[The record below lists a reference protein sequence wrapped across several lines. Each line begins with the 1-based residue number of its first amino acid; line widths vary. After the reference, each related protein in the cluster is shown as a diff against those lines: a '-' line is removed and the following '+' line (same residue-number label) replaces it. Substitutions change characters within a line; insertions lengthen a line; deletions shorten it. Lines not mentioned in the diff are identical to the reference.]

1 MASNPSLNA
10 AVQRTAVDPSAP
22 ASTPNANADPRFT
35 FRSLLAR
42 HPFATLRAIAARR
55 GLESE
60 AARASTLA
68 GELTDELDSPAV
80 LSTIRSELDADA
92 RLALSL
98 FGLTES
104 PSWPLSGLRHAVSAL
119 GADAERVVLGLLERG
134 LLALDPGDDAG
145 QPFDFASRLLSA
157 DPDELQLWVHPALSH
172 GVRIQPPSRAVL
184 PAAGPVGQIREPD
197 GLEPILRL
205 AALWQRIG
213 AEPLRRTQQGTLYKR
228 DRERIEEDS
237 VLADPVSDAL
247 ADLPAMATLWLGL
260 ARRVGLVHLDPAAE
274 FFLAA
279 PADFWTE
286 NAVHLPQMIATGW
299 LGLRSWFEW
308 AEPSPEAPS
317 VGLPLVFLRPALLLW
332 LASLD
337 AESWVTIDD
346 LAEHLTTIAPGWDR
360 TSFGEAPGGS
370 TAAARRAPK
379 TTAKRGAQAARET
392 QSQRTLGRVLLGG
405 GYAMGLV
412 RVGEEKGTN
421 RRAVQLT
428 ELGRYVL
435 GLGPPPHPRP
445 TFEHFLFV
453 QPNLEV
459 IAYRQGLTP
468 PLIGRISRFA
478 WWTKI
483 GAAMEL
489 KLTQE
494 SVAMGLEWNLSPSLM
509 LEILARHSQRP
520 LPAGVKDAVDR
531 WASRRESVTL
541 YTAATLI
548 EFGAQADRDQAARD
562 WAVEGDAKT
571 FMPVGDRF
579 LLVEN
584 AQHVPTARISTTAVR
599 DYRLP
604 PERCVSVEPDGV
616 TLTLDPSR
624 SDLLIDA
631 ELNRFADEEPPDDSE
646 RVGGL
651 RPSARRFKVTAA
663 SLARGVEIGMTAALL
678 SDWFKRRTGGDLPPA
693 VRLMVRPTLL
703 GAKPW
708 KARRRLVLNAPT
720 PELLD
725 GVLQHPSTRS
735 LLGSRLGPVAA
746 VVPDDCVDQLRAAL
760 KTLGVEIDIS

>member
-1 MASNPSLNA
+1 MASNSSPNA
-10 AVQRTAVDPSAP
+10 TVQRTAVDPTAT
-22 ASTPNANADPRFT
+22 ASTPNADPRFT

-68 GELTDELDSPAV
+68 GELTDELDSPTV
-80 LSTIRSELDADA
+80 LSTIRAELDDDA

-104 PSWPLSGLRHAVSAL
+104 PSWPLSGLRHAAAAL
-119 GADAERVVLGLLERG
+119 GADAESVVIGLLERG
-134 LLALDPGDDAG
+134 LLALDPGFETG
-145 QPFDFASRLLSA
+145 QPFEFASRLASA
-157 DPDELQLWVHPALSH
+157 EAADLELWVHPALSH
-172 GVRIQPPSRAVL
+172 GVRIRPPSRAVL
-184 PAAGPVGQIREPD
+184 KAAGPVGQVREPD

-247 ADLPAMATLWLGL
+247 AELPAMATLWLGL

-274 FFLAA
+274 YFLAA
-279 PADFWTE
+279 PAEFWTE
-286 NAVHLPQMIATGW
+286 NAVHLPQMIASGW
-299 LGLRSWFEW
+299 LGLRSWLEW

-317 VGLPLVFLRPALLLW
+317 AGLPLVFLRPVLLLW

-337 AESWVTIDD
+337 ADGWVTIDD
-346 LAEHLTTIAPGWDR
+346 LAEHLTALAPGWDR
-360 TSFGEAPGGS
+360 TCFGEAAGAS
-370 TAAARRAPK
+370 AATARRASK
-379 TTAKRGAQAARET
+379 ATAKRGAQSTRES
-392 QSQRTLGRVLLGG
+392 QSQRALGRVLLGG

-412 RVGEEKGTN
+412 RVGEEKASN
-421 RRAVQLT
+421 RKAVQLT

-468 PLIGRISRFA
+468 PLIGRLSRFA

-494 SVAMGLEWNLSPSLM
+494 SVAMGLEWNLTPSLM

-548 EFGAQADRDQAARD
+548 EFGAQADRDQAAGA
-562 WAVEGDAKT
+562 WAGEGDSKT
-571 FMPVGDRF
+571 FIPVGDRF

-616 TLTLDPSR
+616 TLALDPSR

-631 ELNRFADEEPPDDSE
+631 ELSRFADEEPPDVAD
-646 RVGGL
+646 RAVGS
-651 RPSARRFKVTAA
+651 RPSARRFKITAG
-663 SLARGVEIGMTAALL
+663 SLARGFEIGMTAAVL
-678 SDWFKRRTGGDLPPA
+678 SDWFQRRTGGDLPPA
-693 VRLMVRPTLL
+693 VRLMVRPALV
-703 GAKPW
+703 ASKPW
-708 KARRRLVLNAPT
+708 KARRRLVLNAPSAD
-720 PELLD
+720 LLD
-725 GVLQHPSTRS
+725 GVLQHPATRS
-735 LLGSRLGPVAA
+735 LLGKRLGPVAV
-746 VVPDDCVDQLRAAL
+746 VVPDECVDQLRAAL
-760 KTLGVEIDIS
+760 KTLGVEIDLS

>member
-1 MASNPSLNA
+1 MASNSSLNA
-10 AVQRTAVDPSAP
+10 IVQKTAADPTAT
-22 ASTPNANADPRFT
+22 ASTPNADPRFT

-42 HPFATLRAIAARR
+42 HPLATLRAIAARR

-60 AARASTLA
+60 AVRASTLA

-80 LSTIRSELDADA
+80 LSTIRAELDDDA

-104 PSWPLSGLRHAVSAL
+104 PSWPLSGLRHAASAL
-119 GADAERVVLGLLERG
+119 GADAEQVVLGLLERG

-145 QPFDFASRLLSA
+145 QPFEFASRLASA
-157 DPDELQLWVHPALSH
+157 DPNELELWVHPALSH

-184 PAAGPVGQIREPD
+184 QAAGPVGQIREPD

-247 ADLPAMATLWLGL
+247 AELPAMATLWLGL
-260 ARRVGLVHLDPAAE
+260 AQRVGLVHLDPASE

-286 NAVHLPQMIATGW
+286 NAVHLPQMIASGW
-299 LGLRSWFEW
+299 LGLRSWLEW

-317 VGLPLVFLRPALLLW
+317 AGLPLVFLRPALLLW

-346 LAEHLTTIAPGWDR
+346 LAEHLTALAPGWDR
-360 TSFGEAPGGS
+360 TCFAEAPGAS
-370 TAAARRAPK
+370 TATARRASK
-379 TTAKRGAQAARET
+379 TTSKRGAQATRET

-468 PLIGRISRFA
+468 PLIGRLSRFV

-541 YTAATLI
+541 YKAATLI
-548 EFGAQADRDQAARD
+548 EFGAQTDRDQAAGA
-562 WAVEGDAKT
+562 WSVEGDAKT

-604 PERCVSVEPDGV
+604 PERCVSIEPDGV

-631 ELNRFADEEPPDDSE
+631 ELNRFADEEPPDDADRAAGS
-646 RVGGL
+646 
-651 RPSARRFKVTAA
+651 RPSPRRFKITAA
-663 SLARGVEIGMTAALL
+663 SLARGFEIGMTAALL

-693 VRLMVRPTLL
+693 VGLMVRPSVL
-703 GAKPW
+703 GSKPW
-708 KARRRLVLNAPT
+708 KAGRRLVLNAPSAD
-720 PELLD
+720 LLD
-725 GVLQHPSTRS
+725 GVLQHPATRS
-735 LLGSRLGPVAA
+735 LLGDRLGPVAA

-760 KTLGVEIDIS
+760 KALGVELEIDAS